1 MPALQEISQLAALL
15 GAHAWAVGDCICC
28 SIHCPA
34 DALTAKR
41 PFNHCM
47 AACCLPL
54 HHDVHHSAALCAAAA
69 LVMCGSLPSVAGLSL
84 LWSAEMGAGQAG
96 PGLCH
101 TPLAALQDWHIRV
114 AGALGQRNQA
124 PGGTQARP
132 GLHRTQLLWQVRCR
146 CCRSVSHSR

>member
-54 HHDVHHSAALCAAAA
+54 HHDVHHSQHCAL
-69 LVMCGSLPSVAGLSL
+69 LLPLSCVALSL
-84 LWSAEMGAGQAG
+84 QWPDSAYSGQ
-96 PGLCH
+96 LRWE
-101 TPLAALQDWHIRV
+101 LAR
-114 AGALGQRNQA
+114 LGRA
-124 PGGTQARP
+124 CATHP
-132 GLHRTQLLWQVRCR
+132 
-146 CCRSVSHSR
+146 